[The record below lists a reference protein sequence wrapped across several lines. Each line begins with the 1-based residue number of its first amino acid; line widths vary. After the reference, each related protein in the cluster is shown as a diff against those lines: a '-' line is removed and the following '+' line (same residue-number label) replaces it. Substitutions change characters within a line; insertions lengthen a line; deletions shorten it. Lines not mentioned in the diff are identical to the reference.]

1 MFFSLKLSIICS
13 SMTSVDPFFTSYL
26 QSWAMACDTFL
37 ASQQRQRDN
46 VMELQR
52 QEKNKKNVKALV
64 SKNGAATKHI
74 DIISQSTVFRPENMV
89 TLARQF
95 CRMPNSFYLRAW
107 SSSSLTPIP
116 VSSCSTMLQVWLE
129 RGWNI
134 RNSSA
139 AVSISGSCQQT
150 PSLTRRKQ
158 FLGY

>member
-74 DIISQSTVFRPENMV
+74 DIIS
-89 TLARQF
+89 
-95 CRMPNSFYLRAW
+95 
-107 SSSSLTPIP
+107 
-116 VSSCSTMLQVWLE
+116 
-129 RGWNI
+129 
-134 RNSSA
+134 
-139 AVSISGSCQQT
+139 
-150 PSLTRRKQ
+150 
-158 FLGY
+158 